1 MVTKMLLVGHCVK
14 PSPIHGL
21 GVFLLE
27 PVPSGTVVW
36 RYDPMF
42 DIEIPADSVARL
54 PKEEAETVYH
64 HAEYL
69 PDRRIFRL
77 GNDADIFM
85 NHSKG
90 PSLVDQGDEMI
101 ASKDLKVG
109 DELTCDYR
117 EVKVIGF
124 TSEI

>member
-1 MVTKMLLVGHCVK
+1 
-14 PSPIHGL
+14 
-21 GVFLLE
+21 
-27 PVPSGTVVW
+27 
-36 RYDPMF
+36 MF
-42 DIEIPADSVARL
+42 DIEIPAASVARL